1 MATTYDWNCKTVDC
15 YPTDGEYTD
24 VVYNVHWIVT
34 GTSDTLDPEGNAYTA
49 TSIGTEQ
56 ISTSDLS
63 GFTPFAD
70 LTNADVVAWTKA
82 AMGAEQVTQLE
93 TNLDDQIALEITPVS
108 VTLTIGQPVP
118 DPPGEGE

>member
-1 MATTYDWNCKTVDC
+1 MATTYDWNCRTVDC

-34 GTSDTLDPEGNAYTA
+34 GTSDQKDSEGNFYTA
-49 TSIGTEQ
+49 TNIGTET

-63 GFTPFAD
+63 SFTPFAD

-82 AMGAEQVTQLE
+82 AMGAEQVTVLE
-93 TNLDDQIALEITPVS
+93 ANIQSSIDLEITPTT
-108 VTLTIGQPVP
+108 VTLTIE
-118 DPPGEGE
+118 DPAPPAEGE

>member
-1 MATTYDWNCKTVDC
+1 MATTYDWNCRTVDC

-49 TSIGTEQ
+49 TSIGTET

-82 AMGAEQVTQLE
+82 AMGAEQVTALE
-93 TNLDDQIALEITPVS
+93 TNLDSQIALEITPVS
-108 VTLTIGQPVP
+108 VTLTIDEPVP
-118 DPPGEGE
+118 PAEEE

>member
-1 MATTYDWNCKTVDC
+1 MATTYDWNCRTVDC

-49 TSIGTEQ
+49 TSIGTET

-93 TNLDDQIALEITPVS
+93 TNLDSQIALEITPTS
-108 VTLTIGQPVP
+108 VTLTIGDPVP
-118 DPPGEGE
+118 PAEEE

>member
-1 MATTYDWNCKTVDC
+1 MATTYDWNCATVDC

-49 TSIGTEQ
+49 TSIGTQ
-56 ISTSDLS
+56 TISTSDLS

-70 LTNADVVAWTKA
+70 LTNADAVAWTKS
-82 AMGAEQVTQLE
+82 AMGAEQVTALE
-93 TNLDDQIALEITPVS
+93 ANLDSQIALEITPTS
-108 VTLTIGQPVP
+108 VTLTIGEPEP
-118 DPPGEGE
+118 TPPAE

>member
-15 YPTDGEYTD
+15 FPTDGEYTD

-34 GTSDTLDPEGNAYTA
+34 GTSDTLDPDGNAYTA

-82 AMGAEQVTQLE
+82 AMGAKQVTALE
-93 TNLDDQIALEITPVS
+93 TNIDNQIALEITPVS
-108 VTLTIGQPVP
+108 VTLIIGQPVP

>member
-1 MATTYDWNCKTVDC
+1 MATTYDWNCRTVDC

-49 TSIGTEQ
+49 TSIGTET

-93 TNLDDQIALEITPVS
+93 TNLDSQIALEITPVS
-108 VTLTIGQPVP
+108 VTLTIGEPVP
-118 DPPGEGE
+118 PAEGE

>member
-1 MATTYDWNCKTVDC
+1 MATTYDWNCRTVDC

-49 TSIGTEQ
+49 TSIGTET

-82 AMGAEQVTQLE
+82 AMGAEQVTALE
-93 TNLDDQIALEITPVS
+93 TNLQSQIDLEITPTS
-108 VTLTIGQPVP
+108 VTLTIG
-118 DPPGEGE
+118 DPAPTPPAEGE

>member
-1 MATTYDWNCKTVDC
+1 MATTYDWNCRTVDC

-34 GTSDTLDPEGNAYTA
+34 GTSDTLDPDGNAYKA
-49 TSIGTEQ
+49 TNIGTET

-63 GFTPFAD
+63 SFTPFAD

-82 AMGAEQVTQLE
+82 AMGADQVTALE
-93 TNLDDQIALEITPVS
+93 ANIQSQIDLEITPTS
-108 VTLTIGQPVP
+108 VTLTIE
-118 DPPGEGE
+118 DPAPPAEGE

>member
-49 TSIGTEQ
+49 TSIGTQQ

-63 GFTPFAD
+63 GFTPFDD
-70 LTNADVVAWTKA
+70 LTNADAVAWTKA
-82 AMGAEQVTQLE
+82 AMGAEQVTALE
-93 TNLDDQIALEITPVS
+93 TNLDSQIALEITPVS
-108 VTLTIGQPVP
+108 VTLTIGEPVP
-118 DPPGEGE
+118 PAEEE

>member
-1 MATTYDWNCKTVDC
+1 MATTYDWNCRTVDC

-34 GTSDTLDPEGNAYTA
+34 GTSDTLDPDGNAYTA
-49 TSIGTEQ
+49 TSIGTQQ

-70 LTNADVVAWTKA
+70 LTNADAVAWTKA
-82 AMGAEQVTQLE
+82 AMGTEQVTALE
-93 TNLDDQIALEITPVS
+93 TNLDSQIALEITPTS
-108 VTLTIGQPVP
+108 VTLTIGEPVP
-118 DPPGEGE
+118 PAEEE

>member
-1 MATTYDWNCKTVDC
+1 MATTYDWNCATVDC

-24 VVYNVHWIVT
+24 VVYNVHWRVT

-70 LTNADVVAWTKA
+70 LTNADAVAWTQS
-82 AMGAEQVTQLE
+82 AMGAEQVTALE
-93 TNLDDQIALEITPVS
+93 ANLDSQIALEITPTS
-108 VTLTIGQPVP
+108 VTLTIGEPEP
-118 DPPGEGE
+118 TPPAE

>member
-15 YPTDGEYTD
+15 FPTDGEYTD

-34 GTSDTLDPEGNAYTA
+34 GTSDTLDPDGNAYTA

-82 AMGAEQVTQLE
+82 AMGAKQVTALE
-93 TNLDDQIALEITPVS
+93 TNIDNQIALEITPVS